1 MKVYI
6 TARALY
12 AVETNRY
19 IIATFASLLQ
29 ANSFIRQQGSS
40 PIYTWLEV

>member
-12 AVETNRY
+12 AVQNPNDYTLV
-19 IIATFASLLQ
+19 TFPNLLQ
-29 ANSFIRQQGSS
+29 ANSFVRSQGMQ
-40 PIYTWLEV
+40 PEYTWFN

>member
-12 AVETNRY
+12 AVETKDRTLV
-19 IIATFASLLQ
+19 TFNTLIN
-29 ANSFIRQQGSS
+29 ANSFIRSQNEV
-40 PIYTWLEV
+40 PVYTWFN